1 MLEPL
6 GDRISA
12 CLEQAERCRQA
23 AASEPDERVRQQLL
37 YLEQQWQEVAESFQL
52 IERLQLD
59 HALPPE
65 VEKLPRTS
73 LRNRRPAQQEG
84 LPAAVRGA
92 LQASWQS
99 KESEASPCERPTA
112 RYSPPATQPSRAEP
126 GAPLGLRATSLTHA
140 ARLKL
145 FRNGSFHYQKNTKK
159 QMQFFELGD
168 FDALDWAE
176 RLHAQLHAFSMTTSV
191 FR

>member
-73 LRNRRPAQQEG
+73 LRNRRHNKKGSRQRCEEPFRLRG
-84 LPAAVRGA
+84 NPKRVR
-92 LQASWQS
+92 
-99 KESEASPCERPTA
+99 RPHA
-112 RYSPPATQPSRAEP
+112 NAPRLDIRHRLPSRQGP
-126 GAPLGLRATSLTHA
+126 S
-140 ARLKL
+140 
-145 FRNGSFHYQKNTKK
+145 Q
-159 QMQFFELGD
+159 
-168 FDALDWAE
+168 E
-176 RLHAQLHAFSMTTSV
+176 RLWGCAQLRSHTPPGSSYFAMAPSTIRRTRRSRCSSSSWV
-191 FR
+191 ISTRWTGPNVCTPSSTPSP

>member
-65 VEKLPRTS
+65 VEKLP
-73 LRNRRPAQQEG
+73 QDF
-84 LPAAVRGA
+84 
-92 LQASWQS
+92 
-99 KESEASPCERPTA
+99 
-112 RYSPPATQPSRAEP
+112 PPE
-126 GAPLGLRATSLTHA
+126 
-140 ARLKL
+140 
-145 FRNGSFHYQKNTKK
+145 
-159 QMQFFELGD
+159 
-168 FDALDWAE
+168 
-176 RLHAQLHAFSMTTSV
+176 
-191 FR
+191 

>member
-23 AASEPDERVRQQLL
+23 AASEPDERVRQNCYTSNSSGKRWPRASNSSNASSSTTLCRQR
-37 YLEQQWQEVAESFQL
+37 S
-52 IERLQLD
+52 RSS
-59 HALPPE
+59 
-65 VEKLPRTS
+65 PRTS